1 VSTTLEQ
8 DLRRRFVT
16 AEECVRVGEEHFTL
30 LKPRDADDLISEV
43 DFAKDERLP
52 YWADLWPSA
61 IVLAEWFA
69 GEAGDGRTM
78 LELGC
83 GLGLV
88 TLAAMR
94 AGFEVTAADYY
105 EDALR
110 FTELNAQRATGRAP
124 RTRMVD
130 WRAMPDD
137 LGRFDVVVACDV
149 LYEKPNAEWV
159 AEAMTQTLASRGTA
173 IMADPG
179 RIAIQEFLDACEA
192 REFRR
197 VETIERKI
205 TVGEKE
211 QTVRVYRL
219 AW

>member
-1 VSTTLEQ
+1 MSTTLEQ

-16 AEECVRVGEEHFTL
+16 AEECVRVGEEKVTL
-30 LKPRDADDLISEV
+30 LKPRDADDLISEI
-43 DFAKDERLP
+43 DFVKDERLP

-69 GEAGDGRTM
+69 GEAGNGRTM

-88 TLAAMR
+88 TIAAMR
-94 AGFEVTAADYY
+94 AGFDVMAADYY

-110 FTELNAQRATGRAP
+110 FTEFNARRATGRAP

-130 WRAMPDD
+130 WRSMPDD
-137 LGRFDVVVACDV
+137 LGRFDYVVACDV
-149 LYEKPNAEWV
+149 LYEKPNAECI
-159 AEAMTQTLASRGTA
+159 AEAMTRTLASDGTA

-197 VETIERKI
+197 AETIEKKI
-205 TVGEKE
+205 AVGEKE
-211 QTVRVYRL
+211 QTVRIYRL

>member
-1 VSTTLEQ
+1 M
-8 DLRRRFVT
+8 
-16 AEECVRVGEEHFTL
+16 
-30 LKPRDADDLISEV
+30 
-43 DFAKDERLP
+43 KDERLP

-69 GEAGDGRTM
+69 GEAGNGRTM

-88 TLAAMR
+88 TIAAMR
-94 AGFEVTAADYY
+94 AGFDVMAADYY

-110 FTELNAQRATGRAP
+110 FTEFNARRATGRAP

-130 WRAMPDD
+130 WRSMPDD
-137 LGRFDVVVACDV
+137 LGRFDYVVACDV
-149 LYEKPNAEWV
+149 LYEKPNAECI
-159 AEAMTQTLASRGTA
+159 AEAMTRTLASDGTA

-197 VETIERKI
+197 TETIEKKI
-205 TVGEKE
+205 AVGEKE
-211 QTVRVYRL
+211 QTVRIYRL

>member
-1 VSTTLEQ
+1 
-8 DLRRRFVT
+8 
-16 AEECVRVGEEHFTL
+16 
-30 LKPRDADDLISEV
+30 
-43 DFAKDERLP
+43 
-52 YWADLWPSA
+52 
-61 IVLAEWFA
+61 
-69 GEAGDGRTM
+69 
-78 LELGC
+78 
-83 GLGLV
+83 
-88 TLAAMR
+88 
-94 AGFEVTAADYY
+94 
-105 EDALR
+105 
-110 FTELNAQRATGRAP
+110 
-124 RTRMVD
+124 VD

-197 VETIERKI
+197 VDTIERKI